1 MDYFV
6 YFVYFVAGLLT
17 GVVSALLGISG
28 GIIILFV
35 LTIFGFNP
43 AMAVGTSLVAI
54 MFSVISGAYEHIKL
68 KNVDV
73 KTAKIV
79 GFTGIVGV
87 IIGSIIFEHLKKEEQ
102 LLYLILGVVFILVS
116 LKLFYDALKYS
127 KNLKTQRNLANN
139 SNLKFANKIKG
150 ISGIIVGCL
159 SSIIGSGGGFILTP
173 LFTHLK
179 IPVRMAIGTTAVT
192 FLGIVLVGGII
203 KIYQGVVD
211 IPVAVSLG
219 IGAAI
224 GAIYG
229 AKLVFKFSPKIL
241 IILLAIFLFYSSLRY
256 FFVYFGIHI

>member
-1 MDYFV
+1 MIDYLI
-6 YFVYFVAGLLT
+6 YFGAGLLT
-17 GVVSALLGISG
+17 GIVSALLGISG
-28 GIIILFV
+28 GIVILFV

-43 AMAVGTSLVAI
+43 AICVGTSLVAI

-73 KTAKIV
+73 KTAKMV
-79 GFTGIVGV
+79 GFTGLIGV
-87 IIGSIIFEHLKKEEQ
+87 IIGSLIFEHLKEQ
-102 LLYLILGVVFILVS
+102 EQILYLILGVVFMLVS

-127 KNLKTQRNLANN
+127 KKLKIQRNLINN
-139 SNLKFANKIKG
+139 SNLKFANKING
-150 ISGIIVGCL
+150 ISGLIVGCL
-159 SSIIGSGGGFILTP
+159 SGIIGSGGGFILTP

-179 IPVRMAIGTTAVT
+179 IPVRIAIGTTTVT
-192 FLGIVLVGGII
+192 LLGIVLVGGII

-211 IPVAVSLG
+211 IPVAISLG

-241 IILLAIFLFYSSLRY
+241 MILLAIFLLWSSFRY
-256 FFVYFGIHI
+256 FFVYFGISFL